1 MSINVLRVWKIPECG
16 YSHILFLLLK
26 ALATQDYSYCEI
38 YFLANPGTWTFL
50 RNIFHS
56 KRCPE
61 LPSILI
67 ILHKCGHVWSPGV
80 FPWIIRQMFFIN
92 VWKFCH
98 LWEFLCTDINAEFIC
113 CCHQQ
118 CHHTHLLRSRHAWP
132 PPLLNQARVM
142 AVPQTRIHWSY
153 LSKDKK
159 SAISGHL
166 LHTALSCAPYIT
178 LLDYRT
184 HLLSPLSH
192 KPTSLTQRP
201 TPVTPLM
208 HALLLFYPVAY
219 LSVRVINGQ
228 KFGNFWSF
236 PSQRPSRH

>member
-1 MSINVLRVWKIPECG
+1 
-16 YSHILFLLLK
+16 
-26 ALATQDYSYCEI
+26 
-38 YFLANPGTWTFL
+38 
-50 RNIFHS
+50 
-56 KRCPE
+56 
-61 LPSILI
+61 
-67 ILHKCGHVWSPGV
+67 
-80 FPWIIRQMFFIN
+80 
-92 VWKFCH
+92 
-98 LWEFLCTDINAEFIC
+98 
-113 CCHQQ
+113 
-118 CHHTHLLRSRHAWP
+118 
-132 PPLLNQARVM
+132 M

-166 LHTALSCAPYIT
+166 LHTALSCAPYII

-236 PSQRPSRH
+236 PSQRPSRHQFFGRCHLCHTHPPSARRATSATADATAGPSLCNRSRCCCVVERNKKVCGQRKVQVWGNNTTSRKIQIQGDSNAAAAYLLLALRQRSCRDMGQCLAD